1 LESLVRH
8 TVSHNPDIRLHEN
21 RVLFLFESTPIRMSY
36 AGSSSVDIVLDVDVR
51 FGTDVIKSVEKVS
64 QEIRDYLLKMTK
76 VNVKSLEM
84 NVKDIFD
91 EKEAAAEV

>member
-1 LESLVRH
+1 
-8 TVSHNPDIRLHEN
+8 
-21 RVLFLFESTPIRMSY
+21 MSY